1 ETGRRGDVPGE
12 IADPEGHA
20 RKLYGSPETGMLDRH
35 EESSLGEVR
44 IGEQRLGST
53 NGSVR
58 DAAELR
64 ALVELRDRVAGAPGV
79 ENGKDALRL
88 LLPGIGLLELRGVDL
103 RPGPVRL
110 DPLDD

>member
-20 RKLYGSPETGMLDRH
+20 RKLYGSSETGMLDGH

-44 IGEQRLGST
+44 IGEQRLGSA

-64 ALVELRDRVAGAPGV
+64 ALVELRDRVAGAPAV
-79 ENGKDALRL
+79 EHGKDAPRLRP
-88 LLPGIGLLELRGVDL
+88 PGIGLLELGGVGLRAARG
-103 RPGPVRL
+103 RL
-110 DPLDD
+110 SPL